1 VPIYSVGFQGSTNRA
16 AQHIPNWRKKNLK
29 MPKG

>member
-1 VPIYSVGFQGSTNRA
+1 MTN
-16 AQHIPNWRKKNLK
+16 NWYDYQKNLK